1 MIPFL
6 RSDGLVLYNSL
17 GPRYIQSR
25 CAKLG
30 TEAGF
35 TIPRGIRKKSLC
47 RTNLYHA
54 WTADE
59 VRTTRQIPFLPI
71 DPDFCRKKNVRR
83 KLNAMALEFAN
94 KNVLIVDGMFVK

>member
-1 MIPFL
+1 MPSL
-6 RSDGLVLYNSL
+6 RSDGLALCNSL

-25 CAKLG
+25 CAQLG
-30 TEAGF
+30 TEAGS
-35 TIPRGIRKKSLC
+35 TLPRGIRKKSLR

-59 VRTTRQIPFLPI
+59 VRTTKQIPFLPI
-71 DPDFCRKKNVRR
+71 DSDCCRKKNVRR

-94 KNVLIVDGMFVK
+94 KNVLIVDGMFDK

>member
-1 MIPFL
+1 MPFL
-6 RSDGLVLYNSL
+6 RSDGLALSNSL

-25 CAKLG
+25 CAQLG

-59 VRTTRQIPFLPI
+59 VRTTKQIPFFLI
-71 DPDFCRKKNVRR
+71 DPDFSRKKNVRR

-94 KNVLIVDGMFVK
+94 KNVLIVDGMLVE